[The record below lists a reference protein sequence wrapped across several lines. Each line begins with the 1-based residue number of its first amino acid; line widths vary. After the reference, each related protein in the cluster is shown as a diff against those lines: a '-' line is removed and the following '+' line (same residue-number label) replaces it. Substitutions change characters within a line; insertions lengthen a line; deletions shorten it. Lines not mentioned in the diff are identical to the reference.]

1 MHKKRQKPI
10 RTKMIYSS
18 QLDRLKKDSLELK
31 EYIRSVEKEGNQML
45 ARKLR
50 KKFDFLSS
58 RISEIFNHN
67 QKKLIA

>member
-31 EYIRSVEKEGNQML
+31 EYIRSVEKEGLLIQNLVVNQKQKWYPVL
-45 ARKLR
+45 Q
-50 KKFDFLSS
+50 
-58 RISEIFNHN
+58 IFNVPFH
-67 QKKLIA
+67 LEL